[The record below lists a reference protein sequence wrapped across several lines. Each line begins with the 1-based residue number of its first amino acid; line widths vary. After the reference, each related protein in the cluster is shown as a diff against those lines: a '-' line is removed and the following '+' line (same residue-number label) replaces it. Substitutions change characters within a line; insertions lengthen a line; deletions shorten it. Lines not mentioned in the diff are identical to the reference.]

1 MNAWQED
8 LLFVAENAKTEGE
21 LFSRVEAVAR
31 ELGFEHCAYGL
42 RIPLSFTNPKIITLN
57 NYPRAWRERYT
68 SAGYVDID
76 PTVLHGGQSSAPLIW
91 SDAVFASAKQ
101 LWDEAQSF
109 GLRVGWAQSSLDRV
123 GIGGML
129 TLSRSHE
136 PLTASEIVA
145 QEKKMKWLVHVVHMA
160 LSRLLSAKRP
170 ERAAIKLTAREVE
183 ILKWTADGKSSQD
196 IADILLVS
204 KNTIDFHVKNAVAKL
219 QTANKTAA
227 VVRAAVLGL
236 LI

>member
-1 MNAWQED
+1 
-8 LLFVAENAKTEGE
+8 
-21 LFSRVEAVAR
+21 
-31 ELGFEHCAYGL
+31 
-42 RIPLSFTNPKIITLN
+42 
-57 NYPRAWRERYT
+57 
-68 SAGYVDID
+68 
-76 PTVLHGGQSSAPLIW
+76 
-91 SDAVFASAKQ
+91 
-101 LWDEAQSF
+101 
-109 GLRVGWAQSSLDRV
+109 
-123 GIGGML
+123 ML